1 MPVDLIF
8 EAFGMKRTE
17 TGPGKAV
24 DKRASHGKPEAE
36 YRLSMNIGQTY
47 RYHGEVVK
55 CRFDAVTGLSFVTDP
70 PSRRAGKVSPEAA
83 KASAEAFNA
92 VVVGKHV
99 LQVEPVAL
107 KWLHN
112 YTDDEIH
119 TFVVPKRTL
128 ARRVAA
134 RELLSV
140 EETDKAVRL
149 GRIDRLAAGVFG
161 DPAKAHRWLRKPKR
175 SLEGETPLAYL
186 ATEAGARAVEEM
198 LNQIDHGILA

>member
-8 EAFGMKRTE
+8 EAFGMKRPE
-17 TGPGKAV
+17 TGSGKAIG
-24 DKRASHGKPEAE
+24 KRASRAKPETE
-36 YRLSMNIGQTY
+36 YSRSMTVANIGQTY
-47 RYHGEVVK
+47 RNQGEVVK

-70 PSRRAGKVSPEAA
+70 PSSRRVGKDSPEAA
-83 KASAEAFNA
+83 KGSAEAFNA

-128 ARRVAA
+128 ARRIAA
-134 RELLSV
+134 
-140 EETDKAVRL
+140 
-149 GRIDRLAAGVFG
+149 
-161 DPAKAHRWLRKPKR
+161 
-175 SLEGETPLAYL
+175 
-186 ATEAGARAVEEM
+186 
-198 LNQIDHGILA
+198 